1 MSGQAH
7 ETLGGWSAMVACRS
21 PCASAISDERA
32 VEREQGGAEAGKAVR
47 GRFGFGESSPV
58 ACEAVALGP

>member
-32 VEREQGGAEAGKAVR
+32 VESRGRTEAGKAVR